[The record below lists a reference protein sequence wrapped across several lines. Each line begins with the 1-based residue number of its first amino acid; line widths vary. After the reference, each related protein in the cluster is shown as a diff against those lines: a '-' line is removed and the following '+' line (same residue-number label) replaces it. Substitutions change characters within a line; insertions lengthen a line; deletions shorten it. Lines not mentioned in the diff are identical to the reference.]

1 MAEIDTEYLNKNE
14 PFRLVKLIG
23 GDIATVD
30 TPAIVGYCHNEEHKG
45 IITVSIMQEHDCIS
59 KGCHYF
65 ERFEDYPY
73 WKKYNNREEQKKF
86 LKLKQQ
92 RKKENLRIQEEELI
106 KRDEKFIARAYEIA
120 EEIGL
125 NNLKIISVS
134 KNGKEYTLFYISD
147 KPINDWYD
155 FREIAFIMNRE
166 FKKKFILKHIKNTD
180 GSYAIL

>member
-23 GDIATVD
+23 GDFAMID

-45 IITVSIMQEHDCIS
+45 IVTVTIMQEHDCIS

-92 RKKENLRIQEEELI
+92 RKNEKLKAREEVLR

-120 EEIGL
+120 EKIGL
-125 NNLKIISVS
+125 NNIKIISVS

-147 KPINDWYD
+147 KPINDWFD

-180 GSYAIL
+180 GSYATL